1 MEWRITL
8 TKDLEG
14 FVRDNTTYFGPMIG
28 SMKHGNYGISFQKKN
43 NGGLII
49 REGSWRQ
56 DKMNGKGS
64 AYFIPEPVKRDA
76 MIIVWKE
83 GEWSEDQLN
92 GKGNISVYNVV
103 EKKWKKV
110 YCGNFSKNFK
120 SGSGIYY
127 FDNMKYEGEF

>member
-1 MEWRITL
+1 
-8 TKDLEG
+8 
-14 FVRDNTTYFGPMIG
+14 
-28 SMKHGNYGISFQKKN
+28 
-43 NGGLII
+43 
-49 REGSWRQ
+49 
-56 DKMNGKGS
+56 MNGKGS

-110 YCGNFSKNFK
+110 YSGNFVNNFK
-120 SGSGIYY
+120 SGSGVYY
-127 FDNMKYEGEF
+127 FNGMKYEGEF